1 MVGVDSMVGELRQQ
15 GAILVKKIISCRKM
29 EATKQIS
36 KKLRVPLGRQV
47 YEYVL
52 LRKIDDIPCILETTY
67 IDCERFPDFDKYY
80 NEKNSMG
87 RVVKIFTIK
96 SRLPARN
103 ESVLLMQVN
112 TKRNF

>member
-1 MVGVDSMVGELRQQ
+1 MFPAAKKNRNMVGVDPWSESFVSRVLFW
-15 GAILVKKIISCRKM
+15 LKKIISCRKM

-80 NEKNSMG
+80 NEK
-87 RVVKIFTIK
+87 K
-96 SRLPARN
+96 
-103 ESVLLMQVN
+103 
-112 TKRNF
+112 